1 MSEFAPSTMTTG
13 LYVGLI
19 GDLSYYWIADQMG
32 VQIQRLQELYAMT
45 NQDAFVGR
53 LACDAMPVL
62 ENAFARVTMG

>member
-1 MSEFAPSTMTTG
+1 

-62 ENAFARVTMG
+62 ENAFARVKMG